1 MPEKRLTLGLDVSTQ
16 SLSAVVLDIDSC
28 VKLIELSLDYLKDT
42 RLNTFEIREP
52 DYILLPGSEGEADQP
67 PFMFLAALDAIF
79 FELKKSIPL
88 EKIVVINT
96 SGQQHGHVYLNSAA
110 SSIFASLNKTG
121 SEASNLASLLKDSLA
136 YERAPIWMT
145 ADTSKQASFVRNNI
159 GGKERLIKLS
169 GSDAQLRFTGL
180 VIRRT
185 AEKFPDVYA
194 GTAIIQ
200 LISSFVPAILTG
212 NANVPVDFGNACG
225 MSLMN
230 YRRKRWSD
238 VLLRATSRGL
248 PGGKNA
254 LQEKLPEITAPD
266 AIVGRIAA
274 YFSSKYGFNRKCMI
288 VAGSGDN
295 PQSKVLVSGDLLS
308 LGSSFVFMVATDGET
323 MDRTGAA
330 CAMYDGIGRPFM
342 FGCRTNGALVW
353 DQLRALYGMRK
364 EDYRPAEAALKQTA
378 VGQNLVFWQPRD
390 ESFPPS
396 GKFGLARI
404 NAHSPNLPSDY
415 AGIIES
421 SLAAVY
427 YHSRGFSLSF
437 GEPLHVTGGA
447 AGSPGI
453 MRRVA
458 AIWNR
463 PVVQTEKGGAVLG
476 AAVAGI
482 SAYFKYIGEKFNVE
496 DYSAAIMPGNKVVR
510 PSPEDVTAFHRPGGY
525 LEKFA
530 VEEARLIAK
539 HPPHQ

>member
-1 MPEKRLTLGLDVSTQ
+1 MPNKRLALGLDVSTQ
-16 SLSAVVLDIDSC
+16 SLSASVLDIDERK
-28 VKLIELSLDYLKDT
+28 KLIELSLDYLKDE
-42 RLNTFEIREP
+42 RLNSFGIREP
-52 DYILLPGSEGEADQP
+52 DYILPPRSEGEADQP

-79 FELKKSIPL
+79 SELKKSIPL
-88 EKIVVINT
+88 ENVVIINT

-110 SSIFASLNKTG
+110 SSIFASLNTTG
-121 SEASNLASLLKDSLA
+121 NEVSNLVSLLKDSLA
-136 YERAPIWMT
+136 YERAPVWMT
-145 ADTSKQASFVRNNI
+145 ADTGKQASFVRNKI

-194 GTAIIQ
+194 RTGIIQ
-200 LISSFVPAILTG
+200 LISSFIPAVLTG

-230 YRRKRWSD
+230 YCRKRWSD
-238 VLLRATSRGL
+238 ALLRAASHGL

-254 LQEKLPEITAPD
+254 LREKLPEITAPD
-266 AIVGRIAA
+266 AIVGNIAA
-274 YFSSKYGFNRKCMI
+274 YFIQKYGFSPSCR
-288 VAGSGDN
+288 VAAGSGDN

-308 LGSSFVFMVATDGET
+308 LGSSFVFMVATDGKSRD
-323 MDRTGAA
+323 MTGAA
-330 CAMYDGIGRPFM
+330 CAMYDGVGRPFM

-353 DQLRALYGMRK
+353 DQLRALYDLQK
-364 EDYRPAEAALKQTA
+364 EDYASAEAALEKA
-378 VGQNLVFWQPRD
+378 LVGQNLVFWQPRD
-390 ESFPPS
+390 ESFPSS
-396 GKFGLARI
+396 GKFELARI
-404 NAHSPNLPSDY
+404 NAHSPNLASDY

-427 YHSRGFSLSF
+427 YHSRGFIFSS
-437 GEPLHVTGGA
+437 GESLHVTGGA

-463 PVVQTEKGGAVLG
+463 PVVQTEEGGAALG

-482 SAYFKYIGEKFNVE
+482 SAYFKSTGEKFNVE
-496 DYSAAIMPGNKVVR
+496 EYYVTNMPGNKVVQ

-539 HPPHQ
+539 HPPQQ